1 MQPIHR
7 FQPSGVRSHIAPS
20 HQPES
25 HSQSEFGGSHD
36 DESIDGESDG
46 DGSSDSDDFGG
57 DSNGDDDGDNA
68 VNDDGDRFSNE
79 FSDCSDGDGFDW
91 VESLLL
97 DENPISDD
105 MFAPLYPGASIT
117 ICAAYCAIMTYA
129 IANKLSYS
137 AIENLLKLLHLLCPS
152 SHQIPSS
159 LYMLK
164 KFFQQYTSSYEKKR
178 VCPSCHCVLK
188 KGETCP
194 RSHGQN
200 GHMIHVPIEKALKSV
215 VLSKLIYTCII
226 KIVTCCNFVRYTTVH
241 KTCHLLAASHLCS
254 LFI

>member
-7 FQPSGVRSHIAPS
+7 FQPSGVRSHIAPN

-25 HSQSEFGGSHD
+25 HLQSEFGGSHD

-46 DGSSDSDDFGG
+46 DGSSNSDSDDFNG
-57 DSNGDDDGDNA
+57 DSNGDDDGDNGDNA
-68 VNDDGDRFSNE
+68 GNDGDRFSDE
-79 FSDCSDGDGFDW
+79 FGDCSHGDGFDG

-97 DENPISDD
+97 DENPISNN
-105 MFAPLYPGASIT
+105 MFAPLYPGASVT
-117 ICAAYCAIMTYA
+117 ICAAYCAIITYA

-164 KFFQQYTSSYEKKR
+164 KFFRQYTSSYEKKR

-188 KGETCP
+188 KEETCP

-200 GHMIHVPIEKALKSV
+200 GHMVRVPIEKVLKSV
-215 VLSKLIYTCII
+215 VLSKLICFTCII
-226 KIVTCCNFVRYTTVH
+226 KIVIHNSV
-241 KTCHLLAASHLCS
+241 
-254 LFI
+254 